1 MSKRVKVHVGTLEE
15 MGKRFVSAWKRLESG
30 DRVRERHVTFPDLP
44 AMLNALTPRRLELL
58 RDVHR
63 EPAAS
68 VKALA
73 ERLGRDY
80 KRVHEDVETLTA
92 SGLLQREDGRVSA
105 PYDAISAEMR
115 L

>member
-1 MSKRVKVHVGTLEE
+1 MSKRLKVHVGTLGE
-15 MGKRFVSAWKRLESG
+15 MGNRFVSAWHRLEHG
-30 DRVRERHVTFPDLP
+30 EKVRERHVTFPDLP
-44 AMLNALTPRRLELL
+44 AMLNALTPKRLDLL

-68 VKALA
+68 IRALA
-73 ERLGRDY
+73 VRLDRDY

-92 SGLLQREDGRVSA
+92 SGLLRREDGRVTA
-105 PYDAISAEMR
+105 PYDAITAEMR

>member
-1 MSKRVKVHVGTLEE
+1 MSKRVKVHVGTLDE
-15 MGKRFVSAWKRLESG
+15 MGKRFTSAWHRLDHGE
-30 DRVRERHVTFPDLP
+30 RVRERHVTFPDLP
-44 AMLNALTPRRLELL
+44 AMLNALSPKRLELL

-80 KRVHEDVETLTA
+80 KRVHQDVETLTA
-92 SGLLQREDGRVSA
+92 SGLLQRDRGRVCA
-105 PYDAISAEMR
+105 PYDAITAEMR

>member
-1 MSKRVKVHVGTLEE
+1 MSKRIRVHPGTPED
-15 MGKRFVSAWKRLESG
+15 MGQRFVNAWHRLEKG
-30 DRVRERHVTFPDLP
+30 KKVRERHLTFPDLP
-44 AMLNALTPRRLELL
+44 ALLNALTPKRLDLL
-58 RDVHR
+58 RDVHKN
-63 EPAAS
+63 PAPS

-92 SGLLQREDGRVSA
+92 SGLLSRENGTLSA
-105 PYDAISAEMR
+105 PYDAITAEMR

>member
-1 MSKRVKVHVGTLEE
+1 MSKRVKVHVGTLKE
-15 MGKRFVSAWKRLESG
+15 MGRRFVSAWHRLEDG
-30 DRVRERHVTFPDLP
+30 EKVRERHVTFPDLP
-44 AMLNALTPRRLELL
+44 AMLNALSPKRLELL

-63 EPAAS
+63 QPAPS

-80 KRVHEDVETLTA
+80 KRVHEDVETLAA
-92 SGLLQREDGRVSA
+92 SGLLRREDGCVSA
-105 PYDAISAEMR
+105 PYDAITAEMR

>member
-1 MSKRVKVHVGTLEE
+1 MKAVLAFHDKQVLPDGAIVEMTIREVASPVVG
-15 MGKRFVSAWKRLESG
+15 SAQ
-30 DRVRERHVTFPDLP
+30 
-44 AMLNALTPRRLELL
+44 LNALSPKRLELL
-58 RDVHR
+58 RAVH
-63 EPAAS
+63 ETPAPS

-92 SGLLQREDGRVSA
+92 SGLLRRENGSVSA
-105 PYDAISAEMR
+105 PYDAITAEMR